1 MNKLFIIIL
10 ITIISISNA
19 QSKTSI
25 KVLYKINDQI
35 ITNIDLENEKKYLT
49 FLNPNLKNLSKKQ
62 VGIISL
68 DSLINR
74 KIKEIELAKFFDLTK
89 KNELGSEYIK
99 NFTTNS
105 DFKNIENL
113 KMELNKVSLNYN
125 FFESNFAIDYLWR
138 EFIYNK
144 FKSMVKLDLEK
155 LKNKIQ
161 NNRTEIEELN
171 LSEILFEIDTNISFE
186 NLKKKIYS
194 EIEKYGFEA
203 TATVYSISNS
213 KNFGGK
219 LGWIKS
225 NQISDKIYKELKKG
239 NKITDP
245 IKTNNG
251 YLIIK
256 VNEKR
261 KINEKIN
268 METELQKLINI
279 ETEKELNKFGY
290 IYFNKIKKRTF
301 ISES

>member
-1 MNKLFIIIL
+1 MNKLFLIIL
-10 ITIISISNA
+10 ITIISISSA
-19 QSKTSI
+19 QSKISI

-35 ITNIDLENEKKYLT
+35 ITNIDLKNEKKYLI
-49 FLNPNLKNLSKKQ
+49 FLNPNLKNLPEKQ
-62 VGIISL
+62 IGTISL
-68 DSLINR
+68 DSVINR

-89 KNELGSEYIK
+89 KNEMGSEYIK
-99 NFTTNS
+99 NFTINS
-105 DFKNIENL
+105 NFKNIENL
-113 KMELNKVSLNYN
+113 KIELDKVSLNYN

-144 FKSMVKLDLEK
+144 FKSMINLDLEK

-161 NNRTEIEELN
+161 NNPYEIEEFN

-186 NLKKKIYS
+186 NLKNKIYS
-194 EIEKYGFEA
+194 EIEKSGFEA
-203 TATVYSISNS
+203 AATVYSISNS

-225 NQISDKIYKELKKG
+225 NQISDKIYNELKKG
-239 NKITDP
+239 NKITEP

-261 KINEKIN
+261 KINEKID
-268 METELQKLINI
+268 METELQKMINI

>member
-62 VGIISL
+62 VGVISL

>member
-171 LSEILFEIDTNISFE
+171 LSEILFEIDANISFE

-194 EIEKYGFEA
+194 EIEKSGFEA